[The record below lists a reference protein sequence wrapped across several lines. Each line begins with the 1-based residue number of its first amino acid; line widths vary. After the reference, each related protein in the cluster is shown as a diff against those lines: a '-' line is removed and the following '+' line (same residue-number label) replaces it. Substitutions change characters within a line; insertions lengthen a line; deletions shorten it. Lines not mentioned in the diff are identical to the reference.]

1 MTGNLFKRTTFVV
14 PDAEEA
20 AQFYTNVFG
29 WTVYYDNELPV
40 DARFP
45 PAAPDGAMAR
55 LIILDTAGQDLGR
68 LGLLQYLEPPFDTAF
83 ETNRTKVRMGD
94 TILVI
99 ACDDVEGVYERAKK
113 TTANIVSPP
122 TDWEVPA
129 ADGKGVINL
138 RIMSMFDPWGRYME
152 ITRMGG

>member
-14 PDAEEA
+14 PDAQA
-20 AQFYTNVFG
+20 AAKFYTDVFA

-45 PAAPDGAMAR
+45 PAAPDGAPAR
-55 LIILDTAGQDLGR
+55 LIILDSAGSDLGR
-68 LGLLQYLEPPFDTAF
+68 LGLLQFLAPPFDTAF
-83 ETNRTKVRMGD
+83 ETNRSKVRMGD

-99 ACDDVEGVYERAKK
+99 DCEDVDGVYERAKR

-122 TDWEVPA
+122 TNWDVPTP
-129 ADGKGVINL
+129 DGKGVIHL
-138 RIMSMFDPWGRYME
+138 RIMSLFDPWGRYME
-152 ITRMGG
+152 ITRMG